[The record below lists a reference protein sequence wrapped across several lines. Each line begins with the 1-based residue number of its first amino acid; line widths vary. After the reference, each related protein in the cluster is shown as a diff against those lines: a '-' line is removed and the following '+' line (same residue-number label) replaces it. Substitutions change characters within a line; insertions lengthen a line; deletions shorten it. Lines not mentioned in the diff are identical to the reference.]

1 MEEFSRVIKSVV
13 YLFNGG
19 YFGVY
24 LCQNSL
30 TSTLKIDIQVVQV
43 TIFQFCHG
51 VKGVHIQ

>member
-24 LCQNSL
+24 ICQNSL
-30 TSTLKIDIQVVQV
+30 TSTLKISIQVVQV

-51 VKGVHIQ
+51 VKAVHIQ